1 MVDMLMICFLVIANV
16 EPDSGNVAQWMCNRF
31 FQDGKVLKRNKTKN
45 VLELRSERCKG
56 LVIQTEKLRLFYFD
70 SHWSLAILNK
80 FQTTLQ
86 ENSSAFWFLPNEEDL
101 KTSLDDTYD
110 LQYEDTIN
118 KFRSVSSCKVNKYG
132 ASVFLAKRLKL
143 AILSPG
149 KYDKNLSDEIF
160 RFFNGLSIVS
170 MYSMWEKVFTYFSI
184 THDYKSICKLQTLI
198 GNGINKINVISVD
211 YNINDI
217 DNKIQQHL
225 KEHMVNCLMLAKALI
240 KNNIGLKDTQNTV
253 RKGAIKFKK
262 ALMTRHIYLPLPI
275 FALTQKYIDGDI
287 NIPDFDISDLESNN
301 IPSFILNRNW
311 LIPRNIQLHEICTLQ
326 IPMSL
331 SRNQSFYKKDDND
344 VNNEFIESCLDLF
357 RDLNGG
363 RFENNNS
370 K

>member
-1 MVDMLMICFLVIANV
+1 M
-16 EPDSGNVAQWMCNRF
+16 
-31 FQDGKVLKRNKTKN
+31 
-45 VLELRSERCKG
+45 
-56 LVIQTEKLRLFYFD
+56 
-70 SHWSLAILNK
+70 
-80 FQTTLQ
+80 
-86 ENSSAFWFLPNEEDL
+86 
-101 KTSLDDTYD
+101 
-110 LQYEDTIN
+110 QYEDTIN

-132 ASVFLAKRLKL
+132 ASVFLAKWLKL

-149 KYDKNLSDEIF
+149 KYDKSLSDEIF

-170 MYSMWEKVFTYFSI
+170 MYYSMWEKVFTYFSI
-184 THDYKSICKLQTLI
+184 THDYKFICKLQTLI

-262 ALMTRHIYLPLPI
+262 PLMTRHTYLPLPI

-331 SRNQSFYKKDDND
+331 YRNQSFYKKDDND

-357 RDLNGG
+357 RDLNGEDLKITIQNKKHKMYSETTDVG
-363 RFENNNS
+363 EKILRIYSEIIHVNTGLIKNRIKVGISNVNTDYKDIESAILHSSSLDVKKRTRHIDILNQTEKIQTDLLLLPEVFVSFDWLCAYADEARR